1 VEVSNNITRQP
12 SIYIIRRKSKKQ
24 QKSCPTFCG
33 LKNNPYLCRKGENNM
48 EITQDNFEAQYADP
62 IERKQ
67 IRHFVCKEMERQIH
81 RYIKAM
87 HGSKGHMLRF
97 EEHLKDFSL
106 DEKEQAIA
114 RYFDLNRKAASGLD
128 LKIILARAMANYSD
142 TYIYLQQLL
151 QDEAKFE
158 RYLKM
163 ICEIY
168 CQNHEII
175 EHEGKF
181 GILDHHGNVLVSPR
195 YDFLRT
201 CYVYVDDLVTI
212 PIIAQKDGKMGLI
225 APDGKDT
232 IVAPF
237 RYDDISLRD
246 EPPYFEARIGTH
258 TYLLDT
264 DGIELDEL

>member
-1 VEVSNNITRQP
+1 
-12 SIYIIRRKSKKQ
+12 
-24 QKSCPTFCG
+24 
-33 LKNNPYLCRKGENNM
+33 M
-48 EITQDNFEAQYADP
+48 
-62 IERKQ
+62 
-67 IRHFVCKEMERQIH
+67 
-81 RYIKAM
+81 
-87 HGSKGHMLRF
+87 
-97 EEHLKDFSL
+97 
-106 DEKEQAIA
+106 
-114 RYFDLNRKAASGLD
+114 
-128 LKIILARAMANYSD
+128 KIILARAMANYSD

-225 APDGKDT
+225 ALMARTLSLHHSGTTTSRCATNRP
-232 IVAPF
+232 
-237 RYDDISLRD
+237 ISR
-246 EPPYFEARIGTH
+246 PA
-258 TYLLDT
+258 
-264 DGIELDEL
+264 

>member
-1 VEVSNNITRQP
+1 
-12 SIYIIRRKSKKQ
+12 
-24 QKSCPTFCG
+24 
-33 LKNNPYLCRKGENNM
+33 M

-114 RYFDLNRKAASGLD
+114 RYFDLNRKATSGLD

-212 PIIAQKDGKMGLI
+212 PIIAQNDGKMGLI